1 MVNMFKGH
9 VKSVLS
15 SNALGPVT
23 ELLPVLERYDED
35 DAMKEILTRLAALR
49 KKRHEV
55 SDLINGTRGE
65 DCMDSDGAVHSSTHS

>member
-9 VKSVLS
+9 VKAVLS

-35 DAMKEILTRLAALR
+35 DAVKEILTRLAALR
-49 KKRHEV
+49 RKRHEDSEV
-55 SDLINGTRGE
+55 SIGME
-65 DCMDSDGAVHSSTHS
+65 SDGGLHSSAGNINTSHI